1 MQEANARGEKNW
13 VLGVTALASFM
24 MALDAQVITTAFAT
38 IRSDFGASVETLQW
52 TVNAYN
58 LTFAVLLLTGAALGD
73 RFGRRLM
80 FAAGILLFAIAS
92 AGCALSSSAA
102 ALIAARA
109 VQGAGAAL
117 VMPLAM
123 AILSGA
129 FPGEERA
136 RALGIFSGVTGFAL
150 IIGPAIGGLITETLG
165 WRWIFWI
172 NLPIGLIAIALVLAR
187 LRESFG
193 PRATL
198 DIPGLII
205 VAAAALA
212 LVWGLLRGNLAGW
225 SSAEVVGT
233 LVLGVLFALG
243 FVALELRAP
252 APMVPM
258 RLFQS
263 RAFSAGIVASL
274 LFYAAMYG
282 VLFLLPQFLQTA
294 LGYGP
299 LGAGLRLLPWTATLF
314 VTAPIAGAVV
324 NKVGERPL
332 VVIGLLMQA
341 LGLGWIAAIAAPGMA
356 YASLVA
362 PLVLAGVGV
371 SMAMPAAQNAILS
384 SVAVTEMGKA
394 SGVFNMGRFLGG
406 MFGIAALVAVFS
418 AHGSVDSPARFSAGF
433 AAAIMVAATLSLLGA
448 VAGLWLPGRRQMTLA
463 QASRSAQPALDPTLQ
478 TPT

>member
-1 MQEANARGEKNW
+1 MQESNVTSGKNW

-24 MALDAQVITTAFAT
+24 MALDAMVITTAFAA
-38 IRSDFGASVETLQW
+38 IRADLGASVETLQW

-73 RFGRRLM
+73 RFGRRRM
-80 FAAGILLFAIAS
+80 FAAGIAVFTLAS
-92 AGCALSSSAA
+92 VACALSGSVAS
-102 ALIAARA
+102 LIAARSA
-109 VQGAGAAL
+109 QGAGAAL

-129 FPGEERA
+129 FAKEERA

-150 IIGPAIGGLITETLG
+150 IVGPAIGGFITASFG

-193 PRATL
+193 PKATL
-198 DIPGLII
+198 DIWGLII

-212 LVWGLLRGNLAGW
+212 LVWGLLRGNVAGW
-225 SSAEVVGT
+225 ASPEVVSA
-233 LVLGVLFALG
+233 LVAGALLAAI
-243 FVALELRAP
+243 FVMWELRAQ

-258 RLFQS
+258 RLFKP
-263 RAFSAGIVASL
+263 RAFSAGMIASFA
-274 LFYAAMYG
+274 FYAAMYG
-282 VLFLLPQFLQTA
+282 VLFLLPQFLQTT
-294 LGYGP
+294 LGFGP
-299 LGAGLRLLPWTATLF
+299 LSAGLRLLPWTATLF
-314 VTAPIAGAVV
+314 VTAPIAGAMV
-324 NKVGERPL
+324 NKSGERPL
-332 VVIGLLMQA
+332 VVTGLLMQA
-341 LGLGWIAAIAAPGMA
+341 IGLGWIAITASPEIA
-356 YASLVA
+356 YSSLVA

-406 MFGIAALVAVFS
+406 AFGIAALVAVFS
-418 AHGSVDSPARFSAGF
+418 GNGSVHSPAAFSSGF
-433 AAAIMVAATLSLLGA
+433 AAAMMLAAALSLLGA
-448 VAGLWLPGRRQMTLA
+448 IAGLWLPARDRVAVA
-463 QASRSAQPALDPTLQ
+463 QVPRSA
-478 TPT
+478 

>member
-1 MQEANARGEKNW
+1 MQQPDERGGKNW

-24 MALDAQVITTAFAT
+24 MALDALVITTAFAT
-38 IRSDFGASVETLQW
+38 IRGDFGASVETLQW

-73 RFGRRLM
+73 RFGRRRM
-80 FAAGILLFAIAS
+80 FAAGIALFAIAS
-92 AGCALSSSAA
+92 GVCALSGSVES
-102 ALIAARA
+102 LIAARSA
-109 VQGAGAAL
+109 QGAGAAL

-129 FPGEERA
+129 FAREERA

-150 IIGPAIGGLITETLG
+150 IIGPATGGFITESLG

-172 NLPIGLIAIALVLAR
+172 NLPIGMIAIALVLAR

-193 PRATL
+193 PPAAL
-198 DIPGLII
+198 DILGLMI

-212 LVWGLLRGNLAGW
+212 LVWGLLRGNVAGW
-225 SSAEVVGT
+225 TSAEVMST
-233 LVLGVLFALG
+233 LAAGVLFAAV
-243 FVALELRAP
+243 FVVWEQRAR

-263 RAFSAGIVASL
+263 RAFSSGMTASF

-294 LGYGP
+294 LGCGP

-314 VTAPIAGAVV
+314 ATAPIAGALV
-324 NKVGERPL
+324 NRVGERPL
-332 VVIGLLMQA
+332 VVMGLLMQA
-341 LGLGWIAAIAAPGMA
+341 IGLGWIAMIATPSVA
-356 YASLVA
+356 YSSLVA

-384 SVAVTEMGKA
+384 SVAAAELGKA

-418 AHGSVDSPARFSAGF
+418 GNGSVDSAATFSGGF
-433 AAAIMVAATLSLLGA
+433 AAAMTVAAGLSLLGA
-448 VAGLWLPGRRQMTLA
+448 VAGLWLPARRRVALA
-463 QASRSAQPALDPTLQ
+463 QVPRNA
-478 TPT
+478 